1 MPLLKPQLSSS
12 MVNISAAS
20 GIFANKSTH
29 NLLAK
34 SNLIARKRA
43 VSGSSNASGG
53 TNDDF

>member
-1 MPLLKPQLSSS
+1 MI
-12 MVNISAAS
+12 NISAAG

-34 SNLIARKRA
+34 SYSVRKRA
-43 VSGSSNASGG
+43 ISGSSNASGG